1 VKLDEKKKIVAEL
14 HERLTK
20 SKVVIV
26 TDYKGLNVETMTELR
41 RKLREAQIDYQ
52 VVKNTLLKRAAKET
66 GVALIQDELKGP
78 SAIALSFDDPVAP
91 AKVLMEFAKKNEK
104 LEIKAGLMED
114 RVLDLTSIKAL
125 AALPSREALLSQLL
139 SAMVGVPTGLVRVL
153 NGIPQKLMY
162 ALQAIKD
169 QKEAAQSALSIP
181 KTLSCLR
188 REDNIPKEI

>member
-1 VKLDEKKKIVAEL
+1 VKLDEKKKIVEEL
-14 HERLTK
+14 HERLAK

-52 VVKNTLLKRAAKET
+52 VVKNTLLIRAAEET
-66 GVALIQDELKGP
+66 GVALIQDQLKGP

-91 AKVLMEFAKKNEK
+91 AKVLMEFSKKNDK
-104 LEIKAGLMED
+104 LEIKAGVMED
-114 RVLDLTSIKAL
+114 RVLDLDSIKAL

-139 SAMVGVPTGLVRVL
+139 SAMIGVPTGLVRVL

-162 ALQAIKD
+162 ALLAIKD
-169 QKEAAQSALSIP
+169 QKEKEAA
-181 KTLSCLR
+181 
-188 REDNIPKEI
+188 

>member
-1 VKLDEKKKIVAEL
+1 VYRIVKLDEKKKIVEEL
-14 HERLTK
+14 HERLAK

-26 TDYKGLNVETMTELR
+26 TDYKGLNVETMTDLR

-52 VVKNTLLKRAAKET
+52 VVKNTLLIRAAKET
-66 GVALIQDELKGP
+66 GVALIQDHLKGP

-104 LEIKAGLMED
+104 LEIKAGVMED
-114 RVLDLTSIKAL
+114 RVLDLASIKAL

-169 QKEAAQSALSIP
+169 QKEAA
-181 KTLSCLR
+181 
-188 REDNIPKEI
+188 

>member
-1 VKLDEKKKIVAEL
+1 MKLDEKKKIVEEL
-14 HERLTK
+14 HEQLAK

-41 RKLREAQIDYQ
+41 RKLREEQIDYR
-52 VVKNTLLKRAAKET
+52 VVKNTLLIRAAKET
-66 GVALIQDELKGP
+66 GVALIQDQLKGP

-104 LEIKAGLMED
+104 LEIKAGVMED
-114 RVLDLTSIKAL
+114 RVLDLAAIKAL
-125 AALPSREALLSQLL
+125 AALPPREVLLSQLL

-169 QKEAAQSALSIP
+169 QKEAA
-181 KTLSCLR
+181 
-188 REDNIPKEI
+188 

>member
-1 VKLDEKKKIVAEL
+1 MKLDEKKKIVEEL

-52 VVKNTLLKRAAKET
+52 VVKNTLLIRAAQET
-66 GVALIQDELKGP
+66 GVALIQDQLKGP

-91 AKVLMEFAKKNEK
+91 AKVLMEFSKKNEK
-104 LEIKAGLMED
+104 LEIKAGVMEN
-114 RVLDLTSIKAL
+114 RVLDLASIKAL

-139 SAMVGVPTGLVRVL
+139 STMIGVPTGLVRVL

-162 ALQAIKD
+162 ALQAIKE
-169 QKEAAQSALSIP
+169 QKEAA
-181 KTLSCLR
+181 
-188 REDNIPKEI
+188 